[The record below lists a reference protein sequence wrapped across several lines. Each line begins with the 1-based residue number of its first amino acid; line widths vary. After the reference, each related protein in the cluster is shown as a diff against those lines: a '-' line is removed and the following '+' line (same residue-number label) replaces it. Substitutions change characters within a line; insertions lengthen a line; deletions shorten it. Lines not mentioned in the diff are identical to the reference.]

1 MFDPVYRGSEVIE
14 VLRIL
19 FKNSLQPYG
28 SRLSYETYR
37 SPFLYKRVLP
47 QKIFFL
53 KYKNYGGNIYFFKKR
68 FKKKIQKFWNSASLF
83 KNYKDWKKIGWKI
96 QYIIIIYLLFFW
108 FFENTLYMHIVDV
121 IEMFVWTFGNTSFLI
136 FYFYLYIF

>member
-37 SPFLYKRVLP
+37 SPFLLKRVLP

-68 FKKKIQKFWNSASLF
+68 FKKKIKNSEIQQAYS
-83 KNYKDWKKIGWKI
+83 KIIKIEKKIG
-96 QYIIIIYLLFFW
+96 
-108 FFENTLYMHIVDV
+108 
-121 IEMFVWTFGNTSFLI
+121 
-136 FYFYLYIF
+136 

>member
-28 SRLSYETYR
+28 SRLIYETYR

-47 QKIFFL
+47 HKIFFL
-53 KYKNYGGNIYFFKKR
+53 KYENYGGNHFFFKKR

-83 KNYKDWKKIGWKI
+83 KNYKDWKKNRVKNTV
-96 QYIIIIYLLFFW
+96 YHHHLFAFFFW

-121 IEMFVWTFGNTSFLI
+121 IEMFFFKHHQNSV
-136 FYFYLYIF
+136 

>member
-19 FKNSLQPYG
+19 FKKSLQPYG

-37 SPFLYKRVLP
+37 SSFLYKRVFL

-53 KYKNYGGNIYFFKKR
+53 KYKNYGGNIFFKKSDLKKIKSKNSEIRQAYSKIIKIEKKRWVKNTVYHHHLFAFFFGRENLYFFK
-68 FKKKIQKFWNSASLF
+68 I
-83 KNYKDWKKIGWKI
+83 
-96 QYIIIIYLLFFW
+96 
-108 FFENTLYMHIVDV
+108 
-121 IEMFVWTFGNTSFLI
+121 
-136 FYFYLYIF
+136 LYICI